1 MNNDPPNDYP
11 LHISFF
17 ARTDMPEPT
26 STAAAT
32 LASAI
37 TTALLDNIDPN
48 GVHRG

>member
-17 ARTDMPEPT
+17 ARTYMPEPT

-32 LASAI
+32 LASAKVLAP
-37 TTALLDNIDPN
+37 TNTNTGNL
-48 GVHRG
+48 